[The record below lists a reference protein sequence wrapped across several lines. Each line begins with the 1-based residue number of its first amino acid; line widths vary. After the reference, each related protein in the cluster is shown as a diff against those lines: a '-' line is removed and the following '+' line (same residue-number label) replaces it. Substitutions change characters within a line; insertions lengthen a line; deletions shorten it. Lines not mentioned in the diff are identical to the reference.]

1 MKTKLHFT
9 ALIVSSALALT
20 VPLAMA
26 ADLTVT
32 VNDLRSTQG
41 ELLISV
47 VDSEEGWNNQATPV
61 AAEKLV
67 VAEKSADG
75 KSLQV
80 KFTLPAGKYAVQ
92 VLHDENENGKMD
104 FNTLG
109 IPTEGHGASNN
120 PVVMRRPHFSETVF
134 ELEESPTAIE
144 VKMQ

>member
-1 MKTKLHFT
+1 MKTKLKVT
-9 ALIVSSALALT
+9 ALIVASALAFT

-32 VNDLRSTQG
+32 VNELRSTKG
-41 ELLISV
+41 HLLVSV
-47 VDSEEGWNNQATPV
+47 VDSEEGWNNQSKPV
-61 AAEKLV
+61 AAEKLS
-67 VAEKSADG
+67 VAEKSTDG

-80 KFTLPAGKYAVQ
+80 KFTLPAGNYAVQ

-134 ELEESPTAIE
+134 ELKEAPTAI
-144 VKMQ
+144 VVQMQ

>member
-1 MKTKLHFT
+1 MKTKPHLT
-9 ALIVSSALALT
+9 ALILSSALALA
-20 VPLAMA
+20 VPFAMA

-32 VNDLRSTQG
+32 VNDLRSTKG
-41 ELLISV
+41 DLLVSV
-47 VDSEEGWNNQATPV
+47 VNSEEGWNNQATPV
-61 AAEKLV
+61 AAEKLA
-67 VAEKSADG
+67 VAEKSTDG

-134 ELEESPTAIE
+134 ELKESPTAIE
-144 VKMQ
+144 VQMQ

>member
-32 VNDLRSTQG
+32 VNDLRSAKG
-41 ELLISV
+41 DLLVSV

-61 AAEKLV
+61 AAEKLA
-67 VAEKSADG
+67 VAEKSTDG

-80 KFTLPAGKYAVQ
+80 KFTLPAGRYAVQ

-120 PVVMRRPHFSETVF
+120 PVVMRRPYFSETVF
-134 ELEESPTAIE
+134 ELKESSTAI
-144 VKMQ
+144 VVQLQ